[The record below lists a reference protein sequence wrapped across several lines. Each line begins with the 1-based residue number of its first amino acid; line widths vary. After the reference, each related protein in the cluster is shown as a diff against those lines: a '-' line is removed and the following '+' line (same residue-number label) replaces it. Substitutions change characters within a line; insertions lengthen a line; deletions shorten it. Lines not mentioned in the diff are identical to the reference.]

1 MIIKNPILAD
11 AVETCIFD
19 YNNRHF
25 DEPEYDID
33 FSRVIKNDDESL
45 DVADDI
51 LNSIDNFRM
60 SINTRYLSQE
70 EIGDVVEELKTVLK
84 AMHLQYFHIPPLSK
98 TGTVPLDLSF

>member
-45 DVADDI
+45 DDDDDLDVDDDDDI
-51 LNSIDNFRM
+51 EDLAIVDEEDID
-60 SINTRYLSQE
+60 
-70 EIGDVVEELKTVLK
+70 
-84 AMHLQYFHIPPLSK
+84 A
-98 TGTVPLDLSF
+98 